1 MIYSNSG
8 ELIELLKREK
18 LWAQKK
24 LGQNFLVNPAAL
36 AGIVKAAD
44 LKPSD
49 SVLEIGPG
57 LGILTEQLAQ
67 HAGSVTAI
75 ELDRSIIPVLQ
86 KNLGDRPNVEI
97 VHADALKTVLPSHP
111 YKVVANIPY
120 YITSPLL
127 NHFLLPR
134 KPDEVRPS
142 LLVLL
147 VQKEVAQKICARD
160 GDQSVLSLQ
169 VQVFGKPS
177 MVCPVGKGS
186 FFPQPKVD
194 SAVIRI
200 ETYPEPRVSDVR
212 LFFRMIKGAFSQK
225 RKKLSNTLPNALN
238 LKPADA
244 AELFLSSGVSPDS
257 RPQNISLD
265 EWESLIQA
273 YGKFHVKN

>member
-24 LGQNFLVNPAAL
+24 LGQNFLVNPAVL
-36 AGIVKAAD
+36 EQIVKAAD

-49 SVLEIGPG
+49 FVLEIGPG
-57 LGILTEQLAQ
+57 PGILTEQLAKR
-67 HAGSVTAI
+67 ANSVTAI

-86 KNLGDRPNVEI
+86 KNLGDARNVEI
-97 VHADALKTVLPSHP
+97 IHADALKTTLPTHE

-127 NHFLLPR
+127 NHFLQPR
-134 KPDEVRPS
+134 KPDELRPS

-160 GDQSVLSLQ
+160 GDHSVLSLQ

-177 MVCPVGKGS
+177 MVCSVGKGS

-200 ETYPEPRVSDVR
+200 ETYPEPRVSDVG
-212 LFFRMIKGAFSQK
+212 LFFRMIKGAFGQK

-238 LKPADA
+238 LKPADT
-244 AELFLSSGVSPDS
+244 AEFFRTSGVSPDA
-257 RPQNISLD
+257 RPQNVSLD
-265 EWESLIQA
+265 EWNALIQA
-273 YGKFHVKN
+273 YVKLHGKN

>member
-24 LGQNFLVNPAAL
+24 LGQNFLVNPAVL
-36 AGIVKAAD
+36 EQIVKAAD

-57 LGILTEQLAQ
+57 LGILTEQLAKR
-67 HAGSVTAI
+67 ANNVTAV

-86 KNLGDRPNVEI
+86 KNLGNAMNVEI
-97 VHADALKTVLPSHP
+97 VHADALKTALPSHP

-127 NHFLLPR
+127 NHFLQPR
-134 KPDEVRPS
+134 KPEELRPS

-160 GDQSVLSLQ
+160 GDHSVLSLQ
-169 VQVFGKPS
+169 VHVFGKPS
-177 MVCPVGKGS
+177 MVYSVGKGS

-200 ETYPEPRVSDVR
+200 ETYPEPRVSDVG

-244 AELFLSSGVSPDS
+244 AEFFRMSGVSPDA

-265 EWESLIQA
+265 GWNALIQA
-273 YGKFHVKN
+273 YGNLHGKN